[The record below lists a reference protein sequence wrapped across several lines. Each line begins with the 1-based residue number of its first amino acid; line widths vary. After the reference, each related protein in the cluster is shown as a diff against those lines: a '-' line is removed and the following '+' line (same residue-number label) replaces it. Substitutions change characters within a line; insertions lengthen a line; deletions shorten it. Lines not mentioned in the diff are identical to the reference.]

1 MQWRESGALSRTAA
15 SDRPLQQQ
23 LLGLGDRLGGVEALG
38 ADVRAVHDRVAAIE
52 AERILKLVEPLAR
65 IFVAS
70 YVKVT
75 ERRAPEFGA
84 VNLTKREVECLRWA
98 AAGKTNDEIAT
109 IGSVLE
115 KFDAQKTILSSVIN
129 HNPEIETLLAKK
141 TKFHKLSHLSK
152 LPFTTPVGKPET
164 IGADRLALC
173 AAAVYFFP
181 KQHNLVIGMGSCIT
195 YNFINADHEFL
206 GGGISPGMEMR
217 MKALNQF
224 TAKLPI
230 VKPDG
235 NVPLVGYDTVTN
247 ILSGVVIGMAK
258 EIDGF
263 IDVFKE
269 RYGNFNVHLTGGDL
283 VYLAP
288 HLKNQI
294 FADPELI
301 FKGLYAISEVNN
313 Q

>member
-1 MQWRESGALSRTAA
+1 MNTLCLDFGNT
-15 SDRPLQQQ
+15 
-23 LLGLGDRLGGVEALG
+23 RLKLAFFQNAKLIEVIVLENDGVEII
-38 ADVRAVHDRVAAIE
+38 DSF
-52 AERILKLVEPLAR
+52 LKRFEP
-65 IFVAS
+65 
-70 YVKVT
+70 
-75 ERRAPEFGA
+75 
-84 VNLTKREVECLRWA
+84 
-98 AAGKTNDEIAT
+98 
-109 IGSVLE
+109 
-115 KFDAQKTILSSVIN
+115 QKTILSSVIN
-129 HNPEIETLLAKK
+129 HNPEIEKLLAEK
-141 TKFHKLSHLSK
+141 TKFHKLNHLSK
-152 LPFTTPVGKPET
+152 LPFTAPVGKPET
-164 IGADRLALC
+164 IGADRLAL
-173 AAAVYFFP
+173 AASAVYFFP

-195 YNFINADHEFL
+195 YNFINAAHEFL

-224 TAKLPI
+224 TARLPI

-235 NVPLVGYDTVTN
+235 NVPLIGYDTVTN
-247 ILSGVVIGMAK
+247 ILSGVVIGMAN

-263 IDVFKE
+263 INVYKE